1 MDAVVSLPQSIKNG
15 SLTISGSKSETN
27 RLLLLQALYPDIQ
40 IHNISDSDDSRVMQ
54 QALAGNDAVI
64 DVHHAGTAMR
74 FLTAYFSLQEG
85 REVILAGSERMKE
98 RPISILVDALR
109 RLGAKI
115 DYLENEGY
123 PPLKITGRKLTGG
136 NIKIDAGVSSQYIT
150 ALLLIAPRLEQG
162 LELVLEGDI
171 TSQPYIDM
179 TLALLAEAGF
189 KSSFVGN
196 VISVSPQSEIG
207 NLESGITVE
216 SDWSSAS
223 YFYSIVA
230 LAHAGAGV
238 TLSSYKKDSLQG
250 DSDLVEIY
258 EKLGVSTVFHANKII
273 LRNSNLKPKT
283 LNLELNDTPD
293 IAQTIVVT
301 CLGLGIGCRLTG
313 LHTLRIKETDRLA
326 ALKNETEKFGARVMV
341 SHDTLEMQ
349 PPINLAKDI
358 TIDTYNDHRM
368 AMAFAPLA
376 IKTPLTIKDAG
387 VVSKSYPAFWD
398 DMQKLGFSV
407 VNL

>member
-1 MDAVVSLPQSIKNG
+1 MDAKVSLPQSIKNA

-171 TSQPYIDM
+171 TSQPYIYDK
-179 TLALLAEAGF
+179 G
-189 KSSFVGN
+189 
-196 VISVSPQSEIG
+196 
-207 NLESGITVE
+207 
-216 SDWSSAS
+216 
-223 YFYSIVA
+223 
-230 LAHAGAGV
+230 
-238 TLSSYKKDSLQG
+238 
-250 DSDLVEIY
+250 
-258 EKLGVSTVFHANKII
+258 
-273 LRNSNLKPKT
+273 
-283 LNLELNDTPD
+283 
-293 IAQTIVVT
+293 
-301 CLGLGIGCRLTG
+301 
-313 LHTLRIKETDRLA
+313 
-326 ALKNETEKFGARVMV
+326 
-341 SHDTLEMQ
+341 
-349 PPINLAKDI
+349 
-358 TIDTYNDHRM
+358 
-368 AMAFAPLA
+368 
-376 IKTPLTIKDAG
+376 
-387 VVSKSYPAFWD
+387 
-398 DMQKLGFSV
+398 
-407 VNL
+407 